1 MNPSSETGP
10 AISISAHDL
19 VRLGNDLIAFG
30 QVIRDRAQPGP
41 RQDIPAALTARDR
54 LRALIGGVQ

>member
-19 VRLGNDLIAFG
+19 VRLGNEVITLG
-30 QVIRDRAQPGP
+30 QAMRDRAQPGA

-54 LRALIGGVQ
+54 LRALIGGA